1 MVATKLIALELDD
14 EVGGV
19 LDFSPDTTA
28 GPQNRSQRPEMGVL
42 HDYAQ
47 RSVKAMHK
55 VCTRSRHNRY
65 NNISMY
71 GTLCMR
77 LATE

>member
-28 GPQNRSQRPEMGVL
+28 GPQNRSQRPKMGVL

-47 RSVKAMHK
+47 RPVKTMDK
-55 VCTRSRHNRY
+55 
-65 NNISMY
+65 
-71 GTLCMR
+71 
-77 LATE
+77 

>member
-1 MVATKLIALELDD
+1 MVARELIALQLDN

-19 LDFSPDTTA
+19 LDFSPDATA

-47 RSVKAMHK
+47 RPVKAMHK
-55 VCTRSRHNRY
+55 EKSV
-65 NNISMY
+65 
-71 GTLCMR
+71 
-77 LATE
+77 